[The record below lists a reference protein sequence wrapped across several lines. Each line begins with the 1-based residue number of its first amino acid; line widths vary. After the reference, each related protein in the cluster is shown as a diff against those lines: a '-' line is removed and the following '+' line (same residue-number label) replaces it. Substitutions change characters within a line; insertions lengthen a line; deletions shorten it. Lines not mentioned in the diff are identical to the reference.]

1 MKPPN
6 FAYVRAGSVAE
17 AVDALAS
24 ANGDGKVLAGGQ
36 SLVPLLNFRLATPA
50 VLVDINPIP
59 GLAGVAVEGGRLR
72 IGATTRARVL
82 EQDPLVREAAPIL
95 AAAARWVGHVQIR
108 NRGTVGG
115 SIAHADPAAELPA
128 VCVLLDAELIA
139 VSGRGERIIPA
150 SEFFIGF
157 LTTTLAEDEILTEI
171 RLSIP
176 APGARWG
183 FQEYAQR
190 RGDFALAGAGVQFDG
205 ASDGGAAE
213 RPRIVVFGTSDR
225 PLRAASAEALLAADR
240 GSDGIAAA
248 AQRAAEETAVDD
260 PRPDAAY
267 RQRLTETLV
276 RRAIDDALAGSPGS
290 GSDATSGVA

>member
-6 FAYVRAGSVAE
+6 FAYVRAGSIAE

-128 VCVLLDAELIA
+128 ICSLLDATLDVA
-139 VSGRGERIIPA
+139 GPNGVRTVDA
-150 SEFFIGF
+150 ADLFVGF
-157 LTTTLAEDEILTEI
+157 MTTTIGEDELLTGI
-171 RLSIP
+171 SVPVFDRRD
-176 APGARWG
+176 RWG
-183 FQEYAQR
+183 FEEFAHR
-190 RGDFALAGAGVQFDG
+190 RGDFALAGSGVVARASADG
-205 ASDGGAAE
+205 HVE
-213 RPRIVVFGTSDR
+213 QVRIVVFGTADR
-225 PLRAASAEALLAADR
+225 PVRARRAESSLTGQRPTAESLAEIAMLAADEAM
-240 GSDGIAAA
+240 D
-248 AQRAAEETAVDD
+248 ED
-260 PRPDAAY
+260 PRPDAPY
-267 RQRLTETLV
+267 RRVLAQSMV
-276 RRAIDDALAGSPGS
+276 RRALASALLPERAEAVS
-290 GSDATSGVA
+290 